1 MYIYIYIYLP
11 SPPSPI
17 SELYSSPSGFDVN
30 VSEAIDKIEKD
41 HLDPEYAADDMVL
54 GDQLHSTA
62 RVLGLGGAKEE
73 QQQQQQGEEQ
83 DGQDAMDQ
91 LNLDLECL
99 LTDKARNATTAGSSK
114 DANTVTTAAET
125 TAITTAAGGGGTGG
139 AVAIAT
145 DGAVQKA
152 NSKEGV
158 VVFDKVN

>member
-1 MYIYIYIYLP
+1 M
-11 SPPSPI
+11 
-17 SELYSSPSGFDVN
+17 
-30 VSEAIDKIEKD
+30 EKD

-73 QQQQQQGEEQ
+73 QQQQQGEEQ

-99 LTDKARNATTAGSSK
+99 LTDKARNATTAGSK
-114 DANTVTTAAET
+114 DANTGTAAAVT